1 MKTYEE
7 IRQIYVTRYPH
18 LNTLKRPRDFAKAAL
33 MLAAPRGITP
43 NDTWLLS
50 KCTTPIR
57 NRIRL

>member
-7 IRQIYVTRYPH
+7 IRLIYVTRYPH

-50 KCTTPIR
+50 KCIAPIR
-57 NRIRL
+57 NRNRL